1 MAETASGDESRHP
14 EEGDMNQLEDVLVVV
29 MASVIGSVWLGLC
42 LRMVLWVAG
51 LR

>member
-1 MAETASGDESRHP
+1 MK
-14 EEGDMNQLEDVLVVV
+14 NVEDVLVVG